1 MIEDSEL
8 VLRMN
13 AKQKENKEIQEK
25 LKQKVRR
32 IKEEEQI

>member
-13 AKQKENKEIQEK
+13 AKQKENKEIQER
-25 LKQKVRR
+25 LKQEVRR
-32 IKEEEQI
+32 IKEEEEK